1 MSLEST
7 PPQSS
12 DSTYFT
18 FSCKKR
24 YVFIAIFVV
33 FFVWFFLYVRYFM
46 PTRGEEDSRHC
57 LLRQP
62 TKCAIRM
69 TDAELLREIFV
80 YGDLSKHEA
89 KKLFLEA
96 QQKNEQYVRLYSEK
110 ENPTEDNLRAIKGST
125 EVNQYF
131 ERVQQLLNGRLSKN

>member
-1 MSLEST
+1 MFGILCPHGVKSVR
-7 PPQSS
+7 
-12 DSTYFT
+12 D
-18 FSCKKR
+18 
-24 YVFIAIFVV
+24 IAF
-33 FFVWFFLYVRYFM
+33 
-46 PTRGEEDSRHC
+46 C
-57 LLRQP
+57 
-62 TKCAIRM
+62 
-69 TDAELLREIFV
+69 AELLREIFV